1 MEERYTLKKPESIKN
16 RKRVGRGMSS
26 GHGKTSCRGHKGQ
39 MSRSGAKRRAWFEGG
54 QMPLQRRIPK
64 RGFNNPFRLEF
75 AVVNLT
81 QIGSLGSQEIDRDIL
96 IKKGLVKGKE
106 SAIKILGNGSIEK
119 AITVYAD
126 AFSATA
132 KEKIEKA
139 GGKAIVGR
147 PAEQQK
153 ES

>member
-1 MEERYTLKKPESIKN
+1 MEERYTLKKPASIKS

-54 QMPLQRRIPK
+54 QMPLQRRVPK
-64 RGFNNPFRLEF
+64 RGFNNLFRLEF

-81 QIGSLGSQEIDRDIL
+81 ELGKIDALEVNREL
-96 IKKGLVKGKE
+96 LLKRGLVRSRG
-106 SAIKILGNGSIEK
+106 SAIKILGNGSIDK
-119 AITVYAD
+119 AMTVYAD

-132 KEKIEKA
+132 REKIEKA
-139 GGKAIVGR
+139 GGKAIVGK
-147 PAEQQK
+147 PAAQK
-153 ES
+153 QES

>member
-1 MEERYTLKKPESIKN
+1 MEERYTLKKPESIKR

-26 GHGKTSCRGHKGQ
+26 GSGKTSGRGHKGQ

-54 QMPLQRRIPK
+54 QMPLQRRVPK
-64 RGFNNPFRLEF
+64 RGFYNPCRLEY
-75 AVVNLT
+75 AVVNLS
-81 QIGSLGSQEIDRDIL
+81 QLGSIGTPEIDRDAL
-96 IKKGLVKGKE
+96 LKKGLVKGKG

-119 AITVYAD
+119 AVTVYAD
-126 AFSATA
+126 AFSASA
-132 KEKIEKA
+132 REKIEKA

-147 PAEQQK
+147 PAAQAK